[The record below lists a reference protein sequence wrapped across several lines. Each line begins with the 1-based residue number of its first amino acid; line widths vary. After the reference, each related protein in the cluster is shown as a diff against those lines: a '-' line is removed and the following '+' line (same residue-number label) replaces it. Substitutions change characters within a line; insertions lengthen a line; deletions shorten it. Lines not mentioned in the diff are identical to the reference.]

1 MDVIDD
7 LERAR
12 RKHQDALEVLDWI
25 EVTEQ
30 RCAETLRELDE
41 SNPGAAA
48 VLRQTLAR
56 ARNAESRAAKLE
68 AHAEYERVLR
78 VEAEGR
84 AASARATLELFMAG
98 AARRAAEAA
107 KNAPGSPPATA
118 DSFGHHPETP
128 DAGPSF
134 PYATK
139 ELMALRQAV
148 AMFWEDY
155 TPDKRQPTQK
165 AVAYALGDLLNLPTQ
180 GSGEPARKAMNLAAV
195 IKPDT
200 LPDA

>member
-1 MDVIDD
+1 MNDE

-12 RKHQDALEVLDWI
+12 RKHQDALDALDWAADI
-25 EVTEQ
+25 ER
-30 RCAETLRELDE
+30 RCAETLQELDE

-48 VLRQTLAR
+48 VLRRTLAH
-56 ARNAESRAAKLE
+56 ARAASSS
-68 AHAEYERVLR
+68 AANMAIHAEYERVR
-78 VEAEGR
+78 RAEAER
-84 AASARATLELFMAG
+84 HAAGARQTLELVMLG
-98 AARRAAEAA
+98 NARSAAEAA
-107 KNAPGSPPATA
+107 KNAPGSPPAAA

-165 AVAYALGDLLNLPTQ
+165 AVAYALGDLLNLPPQ

-195 IKPDT
+195 IKPET